1 MNNFRRYIDCGVKLG
16 RTAKREALV
25 PYDAAEL
32 AREMERV
39 AIHTAMVESASAT
52 NYSYVRGNVE
62 VAEACAANPRLFQ
75 LVTCPPTYK
84 WETPQGLDY
93 LPKLLDGGAR
103 GVIMRPNNLNHDLDP
118 FDLEP
123 TANILIKRG
132 LPLVLF
138 GTDEEYPKIR
148 NVLEAF
154 PELNVLVMD
163 GRWGSLRH
171 LFPMLEKFPN
181 MYIDICCNQAN
192 DIVDVVA
199 KNFGANRIVYSSGYP
214 GRVMSGLKTLIEYS
228 SLSEADK
235 DLVAHGNACRLFKLD
250 TPKPYDICH
259 MDEVEIAMTLGKPLS
274 NWIVNDVHGHV
285 VDEDEITTA
294 GVMMHNSCADS
305 IVKKMDALGIGKIVF
320 SAWEGLFGGGP
331 RPNETVWRA
340 IQNHPDRIYGY
351 ATANPN
357 YEDDIDIAINYLEK
371 HKNFVGLKPY
381 CQMQGRKF
389 NDPVYKPWYEYANK
403 RRLFVL
409 VHSGDQE
416 TANQINDIAA
426 TYPETTFMMAHSAI
440 SFESAR
446 INVALAKKH
455 PNVML
460 EITFTSMTRGA
471 VEYMVREMGSQRVF
485 FGTDQP
491 MRDPGPQLAWAVY
504 AELSIEDK
512 LNVLGR
518 NMENLLART
527 LPPLGG
533 NQS

>member
-1 MNNFRRYIDCGVKLG
+1 MNNFRLYIDCGVRLG

-25 PYDAAEL
+25 PYDAGEL
-32 AREMERV
+32 TREMERV
-39 AIHTAMVESASAT
+39 AIHAAMVESITAT
-52 NYSYVRGNVE
+52 EYSYVRGNVE
-62 VAEACAANPRLFQ
+62 IAEICKTNPRLFQ

-84 WETPQGLDY
+84 WETPQGQNY
-93 LPKLLDGGAR
+93 LPNLLDGGAR
-103 GVIMRPNNLNHDLDP
+103 GVILRPDKLRHDLDP

-123 TANILIKRG
+123 VANELTPRG
-132 LPLVLF
+132 LPLVLY
-138 GTDEEYPKIR
+138 GTDEDYPKIR
-148 NVLEAF
+148 SVLQAF
-154 PELNVLVMD
+154 PELNVLIVD
-163 GRWGSLRH
+163 GRWDSLRH
-171 LFPMLEKFPN
+171 LFPMLDKFPN
-181 MYIDICCNQAN
+181 MHVDICCDQAN
-192 DIVDVVA
+192 DIADIMV

-214 GRVMSGLKTLIEYS
+214 RRVMSGLKTLIEYS
-228 SLSEADK
+228 ALSEADK
-235 DLVAHGNACRLFKLD
+235 DLIAHGNACRLFKLD
-250 TPKPYDICH
+250 TPKPYDSCK
-259 MDEVEIAMTLGKPLS
+259 MDEIEVAMTLGKPIS
-274 NWIVNDVHGHV
+274 DWVVNDVHGHV

-294 GVMMHNSCADS
+294 GVMMFNSCANS
-305 IVKKMDALGIGKIVF
+305 IVKKNDSLGIDKIVF
-320 SAWEGLFGGGP
+320 SAWEGLSSGGA

-340 IQNHPDRIYGY
+340 IQNHPTRIYGY

-357 YEDDIDIAINYLEK
+357 YEDDIDIAISYLEK

-381 CQMQGRKF
+381 SQLQGRKF
-389 NDPVYKPWYEYANK
+389 NDPVYKPWFEYANK

-426 TYPETTFMMAHSAI
+426 TYPEVTFMMAHSAI

-471 VEYMVREMGSQRVF
+471 VEYMVREMGSERVF

-491 MRDPGPQLAWAVY
+491 MRDPGPQLAWVVY
-504 AELSIEDK
+504 AELNMEDK

-518 NMENLLART
+518 NMEKLLART

-533 NQS
+533 N